1 MWDLGRQAAVIPL
14 TRVTADPP
22 GTALAEGVG
31 FTGRT
36 GIGPVGFDDPMRV
49 LVWEQPGE
57 GAGRAVISKTGSV
70 IGGRIEVGIV
80 PWADG
85 SRVTWCQYLELPW
98 LPSPLS
104 VLERLVARVVAPG
117 YRMVLRRL
125 LAQP

>member
-1 MWDLGRQAAVIPL
+1 
-14 TRVTADPP
+14 
-22 GTALAEGVG
+22 
-31 FTGRT
+31 
-36 GIGPVGFDDPMRV
+36 VGFDDPMRV